1 MKKIFLLGATTLVL
15 FSLAACS
22 SNSESK
28 DSESNPKTEQS
39 KVDNSK
45 FDKATENLQSQLE
58 NEGSKEWEYKT
69 INNVT
74 NENITNGTLIEIRPK
89 TDEGKNSLK
98 KIYED
103 SQTGKIDNQIA
114 ILAIQQIV
122 SEAAKDLPD
131 DNSEITLGYDEDN
144 DNSVLLAAS
153 TRTKDI
159 IKADK

>member
-1 MKKIFLLGATTLVL
+1 MKRIFLVGATALAL

-22 SNSESK
+22 SDSESK
-28 DSESNPKTEQS
+28 DSGSNPKTEQS

-45 FDKATENLQSQLE
+45 FDKATTNLKSQLDKE
-58 NEGSKEWEYKT
+58 NEGEWKYET

-74 NENITNGTLIEIRPK
+74 NEYINDGTVIEIRPK
-89 TDEGKNSLK
+89 TEEGKKNLK
-98 KIYED
+98 KIYDD
-103 SQTGKIDNQIA
+103 SQTGELDKQIA

-131 DNSEITLGYDEDN
+131 DNSEITLGYDEDG

-153 TRTKDI
+153 TKTKDI
-159 IKADK
+159 IKANE

>member
-1 MKKIFLLGATTLVL
+1 MKKIFLLGATTLAL

-28 DSESNPKTEQS
+28 ESGNPQKTEQP

-45 FDKATENLQSQLE
+45 FDKATTNLKSQLDKE
-58 NEGSKEWEYKT
+58 NGGEWEYET

-74 NENITNGTLIEIRPK
+74 DEYITDGTVIEIRPK
-89 TDEGKNSLK
+89 TEEGKKNLK
-98 KIYED
+98 KIYDD
-103 SQTGKIDNQIA
+103 SQTGELDKQVA

-131 DNSEITLGYDEDN
+131 DNSEITLGYDIDS
-144 DNSVLLAAS
+144 DNSALLAAS
-153 TRTKDI
+153 TKTKDI
-159 IKADK
+159 IKAGQ